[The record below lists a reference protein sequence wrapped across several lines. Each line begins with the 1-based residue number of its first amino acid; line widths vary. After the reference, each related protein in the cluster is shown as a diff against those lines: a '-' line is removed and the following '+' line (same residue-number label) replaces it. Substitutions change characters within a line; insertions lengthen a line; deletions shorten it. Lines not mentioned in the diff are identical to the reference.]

1 MAGKVRRRHGLGAQG
16 VTTLIASQGGV
27 CAICGVPNEDRPG
40 YRLALDHDHRHCEG
54 RIGCPTCIRGA
65 ICNADN
71 NLLRLSGD
79 SPERLRAAA
88 DYLER
93 THREYPARARKAG

>member
-54 RIGCPTCIRGA
+54 RIGCPVCIRGA
-65 ICNADN
+65 LCNRCN
-71 NLLRLSGD
+71 NLLRLAGD
-79 SPERLRAAA
+79 NSNLLMEAVR
-88 DYLER
+88 YLDR
-93 THREYPARARKAG
+93 TRREYPARTGTRG